1 MLPGVASSGYDIAT
15 RSSTRRCRPMSPPGR
30 FFDTR
35 SAYRMFV
42 TATDE
47 KAVTAD
53 RLSEQAADV
62 GPGEYAL
69 RIFDAGMGDGLI
81 ITQLM
86 RRLHQRFPHI
96 PWLIVG
102 KETSVEDIRQALV
115 RLPDRF
121 LEHPETVIVLTNLL
135 YREAPALQVSDGG
148 QPAIWRTIALE
159 GTSAADFDDEIRSL
173 LPSISEDWRVSA
185 DPETGNPKYEQPTV
199 LVIYRR
205 DREFILRP
213 VIPAPDRVEGL
224 YDLIIASQPYRART
238 SADRKVKLVIEPL
251 VRSLAP
257 GGKLVAVHSAGRDPG
272 MEIVKNVWPHED
284 PFESDRHAII
294 GAARAAI
301 DDPDLEFDPLPDD
314 EAVFRYRMHTMPK
327 GDHIGTPLIL
337 SAWNAATYVAQ
348 IDGPRLD
355 EAMASGAYVKAT
367 QDVLSRHE
375 TLWFNDE
382 MYVVRRRP
390 TA

>member
-1 MLPGVASSGYDIAT
+1 
-15 RSSTRRCRPMSPPGR
+15 
-30 FFDTR
+30 
-35 SAYRMFV
+35 MFV

-62 GPGEYAL
+62 GPGEHAL

-135 YREAPALQVSDGG
+135 YREAPSLQASDSG
-148 QPAIWRTIALE
+148 QQATWRTIALE

-213 VIPAPDRVEGL
+213 VIPSPERVEGL

-238 SADRKVKLVIEPL
+238 SAERKVTLVIEPL
-251 VRSLAP
+251 ARALAP

-272 MEIVKNVWPHED
+272 MEIVRNVWPDED
-284 PFESDRHAII
+284 PFVSDRHAII
-294 GAARAAI
+294 DAARDAI
-301 DDPDLEFDPLPDD
+301 DDPELDFDPLPDD

-337 SAWNAATYVAQ
+337 AAWNAATYVAQ

-355 EAMASGAYVKAT
+355 EAMASGVYVKAT

-382 MYVVRRRP
+382 MYIVRRAASTEHRTP
-390 TA
+390 STEVVPDSGAGSL

>member
-1 MLPGVASSGYDIAT
+1 
-15 RSSTRRCRPMSPPGR
+15 
-30 FFDTR
+30 
-35 SAYRMFV
+35 MFV

-53 RLSEQAADV
+53 RLSEQAADI
-62 GPGEYAL
+62 GPGEHAL

-135 YREAPALQVSDGG
+135 YREAPALRVTDGG
-148 QPAIWRTIALE
+148 QRATWRTIALE

-185 DPETGNPKYEQPTV
+185 DLETGNPKYEQPTV

-213 VIPAPDRVEGL
+213 VIPAPDRVEGR
-224 YDLIIASQPYRART
+224 YDLVIASQPYRART
-238 SADRKVKLVIEPL
+238 SAERKVKLVIEPL
-251 VRSLAP
+251 ARALAP
-257 GGKLVAVHSAGRDPG
+257 GGKLVAVHSAGGDPG
-272 MEIVKNVWPHED
+272 MEIVRNVWPDED
-284 PFESDRHAII
+284 PFVSDRHAII
-294 GAARAAI
+294 DAARAAI
-301 DDPDLEFDPLPDD
+301 DDPGLVFDPLPDD
-314 EAVFRYRMHTMPK
+314 EAVFRYRLHTMPK

-337 SAWNAATYVAQ
+337 AAWNAATYVAQ

-355 EAMASGAYVKAT
+355 EAMASGVYVKAT

-382 MYVVRRRP
+382 MYVVHRAVGQSTEHRTRSTGGVP
-390 TA
+390 DPGPGSL